1 MVKIKIRQEKYP
13 LRCEI
18 CHQSDLFDGENNFCR
33 RCSII
38 KDVSTKS
45 YQSSQTSQDNRP
57 NRILANSNIELMT
70 VIQIIVIIGALIGSF
85 VEIRT
90 ILLSG
95 PMLSAIGLVVAW
107 TSYRC
112 DKRLGIVVGLS
123 GFLITLF
130 CISLILIFNWLPQEA
145 ETPIRIIGLIYSFL
159 VLPLG
164 ITILLHLN
172 RRNPNGTFSL
182 KDEKS

>member
-1 MVKIKIRQEKYP
+1 MIKIKIRQEKFP

-18 CHQSDLFDGENNFCR
+18 CHQSDLFDAESNFCR
-33 RCSII
+33 RCSVI
-38 KDVSTKS
+38 KDVSTKA
-45 YQSSQTSQDNRP
+45 YQSNQDNRP
-57 NRILANSNIELMT
+57 NRILANGNIELMT
-70 VIQIIVIIGALIGSF
+70 IIQMIVTFGALIGSF

-95 PMLSAIGLVVAW
+95 PMLSAVGLVLAW

-145 ETPIRIIGLIYSFL
+145 ETPIRIIALIYSFL

-164 ITILLHLN
+164 MTILLHLN

-182 KDEKS
+182 KSGKN

>member
-1 MVKIKIRQEKYP
+1 MVKII
-13 LRCEI
+13 
-18 CHQSDLFDGENNFCR
+18 FCR

-38 KDVSTKS
+38 KDVSTKA
-45 YQSSQTSQDNRP
+45 YQSSQTNQNNRP
-57 NRILANSNIELMT
+57 NRILANGNIELMT

-95 PMLSAIGLVVAW
+95 PMLSAVGLVVAW

-112 DKRLGIVVGLS
+112 NKRLGVVVGLS
-123 GFLITLF
+123 GFLISLF

-182 KDEKS
+182 KTEKN